1 MSDSLRD
8 TSRDARKCILIAQ
21 TINWRYRTCAVHF
34 SAFIFLLCSCT
45 SVATVQMA
53 EMEYTITEGGSVE
66 VCVELSHLPPDGL
79 QWDIVVTLSTT
90 DGDKACKLHT
100 EHTQVK

>member
-1 MSDSLRD
+1 MSDSLRG

-34 SAFIFLLCSCT
+34 SAFIFLLCSWS

>member
-1 MSDSLRD
+1 
-8 TSRDARKCILIAQ
+8 
-21 TINWRYRTCAVHF
+21 
-34 SAFIFLLCSCT
+34 
-45 SVATVQMA
+45 MA

-79 QWDIVVTLSTT
+79 QWEIVVTLSTT